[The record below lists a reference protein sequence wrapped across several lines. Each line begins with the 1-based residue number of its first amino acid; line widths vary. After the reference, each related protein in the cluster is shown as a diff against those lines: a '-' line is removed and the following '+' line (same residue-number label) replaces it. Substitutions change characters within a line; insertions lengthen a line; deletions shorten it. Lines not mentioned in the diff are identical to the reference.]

1 MQCRFCNSKLE
12 TLFVSLGESPLSNAY
27 LRKQDVL
34 RKELRFPLD
43 VYVCGHCFLVQLPE
57 YESPEKIFNDYA
69 YFSSYSDTWLKH
81 TKAYADKMASM
92 FSLSGASRVIEIAS
106 NDGCLLKNFI
116 DKGIPV
122 LGIEPAA
129 NVALVANRSG
139 VPTQAVFFTEATA
152 KRLREEGTAADLLV
166 GNNVLAHVPDIND
179 FVKGLKVIL
188 KPQGVITLEF
198 PHLMRLI
205 QGNQFDTIYHEHFS
219 YLSFI
224 TVEKILLKHDLVLFD
239 VEELSTHGG
248 SLRIYVKHLFNKSK
262 TVTERV
268 SALRKKEIAAG
279 FGSIKTYT
287 VFQNNVRRI
296 KEDVLDFLGRLK
308 REGKTIAGYGAP
320 AKGNTFLNYCGITSA
335 DIAYTVDKNPHKQE
349 RFLPGSHIPVES
361 PDKIKKTKP
370 DYVLILPWNIKEE
383 IMEQM
388 SFIRDWGGEF
398 VTAIP
403 QLEIHSRK
411 LLEKV

>member
-1 MQCRFCNSKLE
+1 MQCRFCSSRLE
-12 TLFVSLGESPLSNAY
+12 TLFVSLGESALSNAF
-27 LRKQDVL
+27 LRKQDVQ

-43 VYVCGHCFLVQLPE
+43 VYVCGDCFLVQLPE
-57 YESPEKIFNDYA
+57 YESPEKIFSDYA

-81 TKAYADKMASM
+81 TKAYADQMASM
-92 FSLSGASRVIEIAS
+92 FSLSGTSRVVEIAS

-139 VPTQAVFFTEATA
+139 VPTQVIFFSEATA
-152 KRLREEGTAADLLV
+152 KRLKEEGFAADLLV

-179 FVKGLKVIL
+179 FVKGLKILL
-188 KPQGVITLEF
+188 KPAGVITMEF
-198 PHLMRLI
+198 PHLMQLV

-224 TVEKILLKHDLVLFD
+224 TVEKIFTRQALTIFD
-239 VEELSTHGG
+239 VEELPTHGG
-248 SLRIYVKHLFNKSK
+248 SLRIYARHSSDQEKGVSN
-262 TVTERV
+262 RV
-268 SALRKKEIAAG
+268 SALKAKELAGG
-279 FGSIKTYT
+279 FGSIHAYRA
-287 VFQNNVRRI
+287 FQNNVQRI
-296 KEDVLDFLGRLK
+296 KQDTIDFLAGLK
-308 REGKTIAGYGAP
+308 RQRKTIVGYGAP
-320 AKGNTFLNYCGITSA
+320 AKGNTFLNYCGIGTA
-335 DIAYTVDKNPHKQE
+335 DIPYTVDKNPHKQGS
-349 RFLPGSHIPVES
+349 FLPGSHIPIEN
-361 PDKIKKTKP
+361 PEKIKETKP

-388 SFIRDWGGEF
+388 SFIREWGGEF

-403 QLEIHSRK
+403 QLKIHSK
-411 LLEKV
+411 EVLEKV